1 MNISML
7 SGLAALGLATLPA
20 ISSTTLAE
28 AVETPV
34 SPAAITAAFSP
45 GSASASA
52 STSGQA
58 PVSFQ
63 VVQIVTEDKLTL
75 AGSWFAPRKK
85 GQPVPGV
92 VLVHDAGSDRSSM
105 DGVADRLRKDGFAVV
120 SVDLRGHGE
129 SASSDLDWSA
139 LDEGEQNAQWAFA
152 QRDVNAAVNWL
163 LAQNDVHSTRL
174 TVVGHGAGC
183 ALAVRHMRDD
193 ENAIAVAL
201 IEPKAEC
208 FGFKVNRDL
217 ADLEGLPTYIVAS
230 REAGKQGTEAMVQ
243 EANSNSGDEPFVEL
257 WLTTPP
263 ILTSRKTASRV
274 SGFLKEH
281 ALPKK
286 GK

>member
-20 ISSTTLAE
+20 FSSTTPAGAAETNVATATTVAAPAPIAFE
-28 AVETPV
+28 AVR
-34 SPAAITAAFSP
+34 
-45 GSASASA
+45 
-52 STSGQA
+52 
-58 PVSFQ
+58 
-63 VVQIVTEDKLTL
+63 IVTKDKLTL

-92 VLVHDAGSDRSSM
+92 VLVHDAGSDRSTM

-129 SASSDLDWSA
+129 SASGDLDWSA
-139 LDEGEQNAQWAFA
+139 LDDGEQKAQWAFA
-152 QRDVNAAVNWL
+152 QRDVNAAVDWL
-163 LAQNDVHSTRL
+163 LSQDDVHSTRL

-201 IEPKAEC
+201 IEPSAEC

-217 ADLEGLPTYIVAS
+217 ADLEGLPTYVVAS
-230 REAGKQGTEAMVQ
+230 REEGKQGTEAMVQ
-243 EANSNSGDEPFVEL
+243 EANSNSSDDEPFVEL
-257 WLTTPP
+257 WLTQPP
-263 ILTSRKTASRV
+263 ILTGRKTAARV